1 LALLIA
7 SFFSSSFALSIA
19 SCLSNLALAK
29 SCASLCAACACS
41 WAFSIAALSS
51 ASSLALW
58 AICASLANLS
68 CSINL
73 ACKISFSRAWINFI
87 LEYAKSWFSFKYC
100 KTIKITITAQT
111 MRLFC

>member
-19 SCLSNLALAK
+19 SCLSNLALSS
-29 SCASLCAACACS
+29 SCASLCAALS
-41 WAFSIAALSS
+41 SSSAFSLAALSS
-51 ASSLALW
+51 ASSLAFW

-87 LEYAKSWFSFKYC
+87 LEYVKSF
-100 KTIKITITAQT
+100 
-111 MRLFC
+111 